1 MAAIIG
7 QRVTHQP
14 NGTPLVP
21 KETIYPGE
29 KMGNLGTKGIHRY
42 LVSFSIILGIARG
55 DV

>member
-29 KMGNLGTKGIHRY
+29 KWAIWEPKGYID
-42 LVSFSIILGIARG
+42 I
-55 DV
+55 